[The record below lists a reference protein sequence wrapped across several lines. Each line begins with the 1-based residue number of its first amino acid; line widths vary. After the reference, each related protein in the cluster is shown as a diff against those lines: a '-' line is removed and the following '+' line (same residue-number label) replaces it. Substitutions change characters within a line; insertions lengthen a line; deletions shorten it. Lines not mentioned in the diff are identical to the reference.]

1 MSRSPYKMRMDGLA
15 NGIAKLLD
23 GVPLEDIAVACAAV
37 IGDALQDMPREHKA
51 RVRALVD
58 ETIAMQNGRKNAH
71 AHH

>member
-37 IGDALQDMPREHKA
+37 IGDALQDMRPEQRVT
-51 RVRALVD
+51 VRALVD
-58 ETIAMQNGRKNAH
+58 QTIKMQSGRKNAH
-71 AHH
+71 ATH